1 MNEKDLQIQ
10 ICQYIKLQYPSV
22 IFFSEPS
29 GLYLKSWNQRKQ
41 LRAMRSFGKLPDL
54 FVARPKVNVDG
65 SVFHGLFIELKVDS
79 VWKKDGT
86 LMKNPHLEKQSATL
100 KRLYD
105 CGYYA
110 VFGCGFEET
119 KNIIDNYLK

>member
-1 MNEKDLQIQ
+1 MNAETKLQIAV
-10 ICQYIKLQYPSV
+10 CDFLKYQYPGV

-29 GLYLKSWNQRKQ
+29 GLRVSIGQAVLLKR
-41 LRAMRSFGKLPDL
+41 MRSFGKLPDL
-54 FVARPKVNVDG
+54 FVARPKVNADG
-65 SVFHGLFIELKVDS
+65 SIFHGLFIELKVDS

-86 LMKNPHLEKQSATL
+86 LMKNTHLEQQAATL

-119 KNIIDNYLK
+119 KKIIENYLK